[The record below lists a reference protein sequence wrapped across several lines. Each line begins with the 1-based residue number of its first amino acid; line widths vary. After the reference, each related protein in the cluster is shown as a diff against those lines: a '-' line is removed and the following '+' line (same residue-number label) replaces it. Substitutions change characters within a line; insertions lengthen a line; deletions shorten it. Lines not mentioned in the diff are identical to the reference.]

1 MRSLYFRAVKWAR
14 WMPIVAKQYADGEP
28 CKKKEA
34 AIDVG
39 YGKIALR
46 GGEYTALHKEL
57 PQTRH

>member
-1 MRSLYFRAVKWAR
+1 
-14 WMPIVAKQYADGEP
+14 MPIVAKQYADGEP